1 MTDDF
6 NLCSNYPAPA
16 SNIQIPNPKSV
27 IGERYNDM
35 RALKTRME
43 FQSTNADI
51 FSVSSM
57 DIADSR
63 SLLAFMMQFAITNMN
78 QVIEIANKLLEQKRK
93 SMILNFVTAFLMFI
107 PVAGSA
113 AGSIGGGLLRTIINI
128 SGELGNLAVGIY
140 SVVDEPGN
148 PLVSILGML
157 LGGVNIRPFKEIA
170 TYRRN
175 MKSEYLNQLGP
186 IKKDLDRIEIL
197 KAKGR
202 PASCGIR

>member
-1 MTDDF
+1 M
-6 NLCSNYPAPA
+6 NLDNRSAQKKYSTRINE
-16 SNIQIPNPKSV
+16 QIF
-27 IGERYNDM
+27 
-35 RALKTRME
+35 TRPS
-43 FQSTNADI
+43 FPSD
-51 FSVSSM
+51 V
-57 DIADSR
+57 
-63 SLLAFMMQFAITNMN
+63 
-78 QVIEIANKLLEQKRK
+78 
-93 SMILNFVTAFLMFI
+93 FI

-175 MKSEYLNQLGP
+175 MKSEDLNQLGP